1 MLNLLKRLKNSNSQE
16 KLVYKGLNSKVL
28 HLDNGNIKKIFIRKK
43 ELKYRV
49 EIKCLK
55 ALSQYNFFPKI
66 IRLNKN
72 KFEIEMTFCG
82 ENINKFNLPLN
93 WREQVYQIKD
103 ILDQMEFVQADIEL
117 HNICVKDDQ
126 IYIIDFGSNRFYFD
140 EFFSNQKLQPEWL
153 AKFDVSP
160 MEKYQIYKN
169 KKHRRLEEIIL
180 NLVTR

>member
-1 MLNLLKRLKNSNSQE
+1 MLNLLKKLKILNND
-16 KLVYKGLNSKVL
+16 KKKIYHGTNSKVFL
-28 HLDNGNIKKIFIRKK
+28 LDNGNIKKVFTRK
-43 ELKYRV
+43 R
-49 EIKCLK
+49 EIKFPVEKKCLE
-55 ALSQYNFFPKI
+55 ALSHHDFFPKI
-66 IRLNKN
+66 ISCNKD
-72 KFEIEMTFCG
+72 KFEIEMSFCG
-82 ENINKFNLPLN
+82 ENLSKANLPINWTDQVHTIIKILN
-93 WREQVYQIKD
+93 
-103 ILDQMEFVQADIEL
+103 QMDFVQSDIEL

-140 EFFSNQKLQPEWL
+140 EFFSNQKLQPDWL

>member
-1 MLNLLKRLKNSNSQE
+1 MS
-16 KLVYKGLNSKVL
+16 
-28 HLDNGNIKKIFIRKK
+28 
-43 ELKYRV
+43 
-49 EIKCLK
+49 
-55 ALSQYNFFPKI
+55 
-66 IRLNKN
+66 
-72 KFEIEMTFCG
+72 FCG
-82 ENINKFNLPLN
+82 ENLSKANLPINWTSQVHTIIKILN
-93 WREQVYQIKD
+93 
-103 ILDQMEFVQADIEL
+103 QMDFVQSDIEL

-140 EFFSNQKLQPEWL
+140 EFFSNQKLQPDWL